1 MESPLFILFNF
12 GIPAV
17 TKLIVALCQKEVN
30 SPFLLFFGWA
40 AIDAIRA
47 AQADFGK
54 SRAAGP
60 LCDTSDVL

>member
-12 GIPAV
+12 GAPAV
-17 TKLIVALCQKEVN
+17 SKFIVALYQKEVN

-40 AIDAIRA
+40 AIVATRA

-54 SRAAGP
+54 SCAAGP
-60 LCDTSDVL
+60 PV